1 MKKSLKT
8 ALFLLISA
16 CSSSAMY
23 ATTPNKEEE
32 DSKQTPLIDN
42 VAFRFMLRS
51 QAKGSVHREESN
63 AGFSLTP
70 AMIQASFDMG
80 TKLAFTTRYRFD
92 FPTTIQVDKTP
103 ISLLICN
110 LTYKVN
116 PEWSIVAGKQ
126 LMLQGSREFEYCP
139 IEVFYYSSLGGDH
152 MQAFNTGIS
161 AFYTKNKQTYALQIS
176 QVVDENFI
184 WSDYT
189 GWNGTLYYA
198 GNIGKG
204 FYEPIFS
211 YTYTL
216 AGGGRGLNS
225 IMLGNRFNMHPFMV
239 ELDLMFH
246 ESFRY
251 YTTPSREAT
260 VQKETHEHAL
270 VCFVEYTLPN
280 NRFQL
285 GAKYAYDTR
294 FLVKEKTQLVDQ
306 QTLSLQLR
314 YALSKQYGV
323 KLHATAAYQHTNSHA
338 DYSYLFA
345 TKNQGMYSAGFTWDF
360 TYRPNKRR

>member
-1 MKKSLKT
+1 MKQFVKI
-8 ALFLLISA
+8 FIYLLIVGAGVTSTYA
-16 CSSSAMY
+16 SS
-23 ATTPNKEEE
+23 PQ
-32 DSKQTPLIDN
+32 DSTKSKLIDN

-51 QAKGSVHREESN
+51 QAKGSVHQEESS
-63 AGFSLTP
+63 AGFSLAP

-80 TKLAFTTRYRFD
+80 KKLSFTTRYRFD
-92 FPTTIQVDKTP
+92 FPATIQADNTP

-139 IEVFYYSSLGGDH
+139 IEIFYYSSLGGDH

-161 AFYTKNKQTYALQIS
+161 AFYTKNQQTYALQIT

-184 WSDYT
+184 WGNHT

-198 GNIGKG
+198 GSLGKG

-216 AGGGRGLNS
+216 AGGGKGLNS
-225 IMLGNRFNMHPFMV
+225 VMLGNRFNMYPFMV

-246 ESFRY
+246 QSLRY
-251 YTTPSREAT
+251 YAEETREVAT
-260 VQKETHEHAL
+260 QKSTRERAL
-270 VCFVEYTLPN
+270 VCFTEYTFPN
-280 NRFQL
+280 DRFQL

-294 FLVKEKTQLVDQ
+294 FLTKEKIELVDQ
-306 QTLSLQLR
+306 QTFSLQLR

-323 KLHATAAYQHTNSHA
+323 KLHATAAYQRTNSNA
-338 DYSYLFA
+338 DYSYLFP
-345 TKNQGMYSAGFTWDF
+345 TKDQGLYSAGFTWDF
-360 TYRPNKRR
+360 TYRANKR

>member
-1 MKKSLKT
+1 MKKSLQIAT
-8 ALFLLISA
+8 LLLVAAGSGNPI
-16 CSSSAMY
+16 Y
-23 ATTPNKEEE
+23 ATTSEETAESTNK
-32 DSKQTPLIDN
+32 PLIEN

-51 QAKGSVHREESN
+51 QAKGSIHPEESS

-80 TKLAFTTRYRFD
+80 EKFSFTTRYRFD

-110 LTYKVN
+110 LAYRPTS
-116 PEWSIVAGKQ
+116 EWSIVAGKQ

-161 AFYTKNKQTYALQIS
+161 AFYTKNKQTYAAQFT

-184 WSDYT
+184 WEDHT
-189 GWNGTLYYA
+189 GWNATLYYA

-211 YTYTL
+211 YTHTL
-216 AGGGRGLNS
+216 AGGGKGLNS
-225 IMLGNRFNMHPFMV
+225 VMLGNRFNMHPFMV

-246 ESFRY
+246 QSYRY
-251 YTTPSREAT
+251 YANATREAAT
-260 VQKETHEHAL
+260 QKKTHEHAL
-270 VCFVEYTLPN
+270 VCFTEYTFPN

-294 FLVKEKTQLVDQ
+294 YLSEEKTQLVDQ
-306 QTLSLQLR
+306 QTISLQLR
-314 YALSKQYGV
+314 YALSKQYGI
-323 KLHATAAYQHTNSHA
+323 KLHATAAYQRTNSHA
-338 DYSYLFA
+338 DYSYLFP
-345 TKNQGMYSAGFTWDF
+345 TKDQGLYSAGFTWDF
-360 TYRPNKRR
+360 TYRPRKR

>member
-1 MKKSLKT
+1 MKKSLQRAIYLL
-8 ALFLLISA
+8 ALLTCTMQAQANPIEKESE
-16 CSSSAMY
+16 SS
-23 ATTPNKEEE
+23 NEK
-32 DSKQTPLIDN
+32 LIDN
-42 VAFRFMLRS
+42 IAFRFMLRS
-51 QAKGSVHREESN
+51 QAKGSFHDEESS

-80 TKLAFTTRYRFD
+80 KKFSFTTRYRFD
-92 FPTTIQVDKTP
+92 FPATIQVDKTP

-110 LTYKVN
+110 LAYK
-116 PEWSIVAGKQ
+116 PTDEWSIVAGKQ

-161 AFYTKNKQTYALQIS
+161 AYYTKNQQTYAAQIT

-184 WSDYT
+184 WQDRT
-189 GWNGTLYYA
+189 AWNGTLYYA
-198 GNIGKG
+198 GSIGKG

-216 AGGGRGLNS
+216 AGAGKGLNS
-225 IMLGNRFNMHPFMV
+225 VMLGNRFNMHPFML

-251 YTTPSREAT
+251 YANQSRDAST
-260 VQKETHEHAL
+260 QKETHEHAL
-270 VCFVEYTLPN
+270 ICFGEYTFPD

-294 FLVKEKTQLVDQ
+294 YLVKEKTQLVDQ
-306 QTLSLQLR
+306 QTFSLQFR
-314 YALSKQYGV
+314 YALSQRYGI
-323 KLHATAAYQHTNSHA
+323 KLHATAAYQHTNSHT
-338 DYSYLFA
+338 DYAYLFPV
-345 TKNQGMYSAGFTWDF
+345 KNQGMYSAGFTWDF
-360 TYRPNKRR
+360 TYRPGKKH